1 MNNREGTGSFKRR
14 NTARPD
20 IKKGVCMHR
29 ASRTVTRCSR
39 ELVLARV
46 GGVYQHTTRCSRE
59 LVLAR
64 VGGVY
69 QRTDGEEL
77 VVVPLHA
84 KVFGDLLELFFGVV
98 RGQEVARLCPTPPK
112 QLAVLGEDD
121 AVCTC
126 AQGTSRPPQPGNNNW
141 TCVCLKDARA

>member
-20 IKKGVCMHR
+20 IKKGVCVHR
-29 ASRTVTRCSR
+29 ASRTATR
-39 ELVLARV
+39 
-46 GGVYQHTTRCSRE
+46 YSRE

-126 AQGTSRPPQPGNNNW
+126 AQGTARPPQPGNNNW
-141 TCVCLKDARA
+141 TCVCLEDARALGTTRWRR